1 MLTTTAPLS
10 LAHSA
15 ALVEEAFLA
24 EERPTTADA
33 SLLFGGPSIA
43 QLALSMSAASRC
55 GHCEVDFDA
64 AP

>member
-1 MLTTTAPLS
+1 MLTTSAPLA

-24 EERPTTADA
+24 EERPSTADA

-43 QLALSMSAASRC
+43 QLALAMSAASRC
-55 GHCEVDFDA
+55 GRCEVDFDA
-64 AP
+64 V

>member
-1 MLTTTAPLS
+1 MLTSATLPL
-10 LAHSA
+10 AVAA

-43 QLALSMSAASRC
+43 QLALAMSAASRC
-55 GHCEVDFDA
+55 GRCEVDFDA

>member
-1 MLTTTAPLS
+1 MLTSPTLPL
-10 LAHSA
+10 ATVA
-15 ALVEEAFLA
+15 ALVEEAFLS

-55 GHCEVDFDA
+55 GRCEVDFDA

>member
-1 MLTTTAPLS
+1 MLTTSATLPL
-10 LAHSA
+10 A
-15 ALVEEAFLA
+15 AVAAIVEEAFLA

-43 QLALSMSAASRC
+43 QLALTMSAASRC
-55 GHCEVDFDA
+55 GRCEVDFDA

>member
-1 MLTTTAPLS
+1 MLTSPTLPL
-10 LAHSA
+10 ATVA

-24 EERPTTADA
+24 EERPSTADA

-43 QLALSMSAASRC
+43 QLALAMSAASRC
-55 GHCEVDFDA
+55 GRCEVDFDA

>member
-1 MLTTTAPLS
+1 MLTSPTLPL
-10 LAHSA
+10 ATVA

-43 QLALSMSAASRC
+43 QLALAMSAASRC
-55 GHCEVDFDA
+55 GRCEVDFDA

>member
-1 MLTTTAPLS
+1 MLTSATLPL
-10 LAHSA
+10 AVA
-15 ALVEEAFLA
+15 AAAIEEAFLA
-24 EERPTTADA
+24 EERPSTADA

-43 QLALSMSAASRC
+43 QLALAMSSASRC

>member
-1 MLTTTAPLS
+1 MLTTSATLPL
-10 LAHSA
+10 A
-15 ALVEEAFLA
+15 AVAAIVEEAFLA

-43 QLALSMSAASRC
+43 QLALAMSAASRC
-55 GHCEVDFDA
+55 GRCEVDFDA